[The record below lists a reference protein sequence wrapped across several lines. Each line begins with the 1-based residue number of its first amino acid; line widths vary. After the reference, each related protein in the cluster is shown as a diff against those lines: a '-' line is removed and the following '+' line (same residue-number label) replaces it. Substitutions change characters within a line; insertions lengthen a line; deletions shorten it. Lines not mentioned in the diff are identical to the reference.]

1 MTLRSVSTACWK
13 SVTPRPPEVSQE
25 DAQLISTSALAKR
38 LKLPIQQLFVTLRDY
53 GWIER
58 DGENWQVTA
67 KGQLHGGGYK
77 DSQRFGRYIV
87 WPDSISEH
95 PLVASIESDQRL
107 TSGALADQFPA
118 CDALTINRVLQ
129 ELGFVHQR
137 AGGLQLTSRGEA
149 LGGREELDERSGLRV
164 VTWPRDF
171 AQHPVLRREFL
182 GQEDDAGD
190 TEPAMTSMEAAS
202 GPVSDDEATPD
213 LFAAESQNEDQREVE
228 SVSRTRRSTSGHV
241 VDTHLQLVVCNWLY
255 RAGLVHAFQRALP
268 VEEEIYADFY
278 VPAASLV
285 IECWEQDVPTLTLA
299 RRLRVREVCRE
310 IDMPYLELTNADES
324 RLEQVLGSKLRE
336 LGALS

>member
-1 MTLRSVSTACWK
+1 MQKSASTAYWR
-13 SVTPRPPEVSQE
+13 SATPRQPEVTQDE
-25 DAQLISTSALAKR
+25 AQQISTSALAKR

-67 KGQLHGGGYK
+67 KGQLHGGDYK
-77 DSQRFGRYIV
+77 NSQRFGRYIV

-171 AQHPVLRREFL
+171 AEHPVLRREL
-182 GQEDDAGD
+182 VGPEDDAAD
-190 TEPAMTSMEAAS
+190 NELTMTSMEAAS

-213 LFAAESQNEDQREVE
+213 LFAGASQTEEQREAD
-228 SVSRTRRSTSGHV
+228 SASRTRKSVSGHL
-241 VDTHLQLVVCNWLY
+241 VDTYLQLVVCNWLY

-268 VEEEIYADFY
+268 VKEEIYADFY

-310 IDMPYLELTNADES
+310 IGMPYLELTNADES
-324 RLEQVLGSKLRE
+324 RLEQVLGAKLRE